1 MLTNYPA
8 IIHPFMKQLFFI
20 ILICLTASLLMA
32 QTGMLLPIV
41 VIGNDT
47 FPTYQIPDIVVVSKR
62 TFKDPL
68 EQSRFNQLKRNV
80 TIVYPY
86 AKEAGAIFRDINTT
100 MEAIE
105 KKRERKKFMKLKED
119 ELDVLFE
126 GDLKNLT
133 VTQGEILCKLVAR
146 ETGMSVYD
154 LITEFKNPLSA
165 FYWNKMSSFLG
176 YSLRYEY
183 DAQQE
188 KDLEFIV
195 RSLEGIY

>member
-1 MLTNYPA
+1 
-8 IIHPFMKQLFFI
+8 MKQLLCI
-20 ILICLTASLLMA
+20 IISCLAAFPLMGQTA
-32 QTGMLLPIV
+32 MLLPIV

-47 FPTYQIPDIVVVSKR
+47 FPSYQIPDIIVVSKR

-86 AKEAGAIFRDINTT
+86 AKEAGTIFREINST
-100 MEAIE
+100 MSSLD

-119 ELDVLFE
+119 ELDELFE

-154 LITEFKNPLSA
+154 LITEFKNPVSA
-165 FYWNKMSSFLG
+165 FYWNKMSQFLG

-183 DAQQE
+183 NPQQE
-188 KDLEFIV
+188 KDIEFIV